1 MDVSVSVSE
10 PVSIFELLLFNVTIH
25 IIDAIICIIKLKCIY
40 IYIERE
46 IHFANGMKSFVPRI
60 LVFAGSR

>member
-25 IIDAIICIIKLKCIY
+25 IIDTIVCIIKLKCIY
-40 IYIERE
+40 IYT
-46 IHFANGMKSFVPRI
+46 
-60 LVFAGSR
+60 